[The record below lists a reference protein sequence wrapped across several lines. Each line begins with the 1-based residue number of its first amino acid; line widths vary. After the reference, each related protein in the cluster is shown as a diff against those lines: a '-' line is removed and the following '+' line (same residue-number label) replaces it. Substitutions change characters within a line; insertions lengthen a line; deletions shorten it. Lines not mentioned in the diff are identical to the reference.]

1 MDYQRIFELT
11 QKLSEYQ
18 TDFRLKEKSVQLSVC
33 FEVNMI
39 HIVFYSAE
47 FDPKLDF
54 PKIKAEKSYCF
65 AYPAAEYNLSGIYV
79 EMQTENL
86 ERIVDQFESGLE
98 GEALLKS
105 IGAYTSSL
113 RSSARQ
119 PKEV

>member
-1 MDYQRIFELT
+1 MDYARIFELT
-11 QKLSEYQ
+11 QKLTEYQ
-18 TDFRLKEKSVQLSVC
+18 TEFRLKEKSVQLAVC

-39 HIVFYSAE
+39 NIVFYSAD

-54 PKIKAEKSYCF
+54 PEVKAQKYYCF
-65 AYPAAEYNLSGIYV
+65 AYIAAEYNLSGNYV

-105 IGAYTSSL
+105 IGAYTSSF
-113 RSSARQ
+113 RPSVR
-119 PKEV
+119 